1 MIKENIKYR
10 DPYIATCSSKREKM
24 PIGWVV
30 YKFTKK
36 GIYLDKTKKPK
47 AYFGVSTDFKKSMA
61 NIRKWYS
68 INLPTQLWSD
78 KIKLQIKNKQFKS
91 TEDLLLKLKSKI
103 LNSEI

>member
-1 MIKENIKYR
+1 MTKNNIRHRY
-10 DPYIATCSSKREKM
+10 PYIAICNSKRLKM
-24 PIGWVV
+24 NLGWVV

-36 GIYLDKTKKPK
+36 GVYLNKTNRPK
-47 AYFGVSTDFKKSMA
+47 IYFGMSTDFIKSMA

-78 KIKLQIKNKQFKS
+78 KIKIRIKNKQFKS